1 MVMFETYAAPA
12 GGKWLGHATVEALKW
27 AGEKFGVI
35 LVEDAA
41 ITAFRCA
48 CSMYPLF
55 CSILIPAPN
64 PPPPSSIISPM
75 PPTLSPTTPP
85 RAAPDAP
92 FPATT
97 TRIFIRTWCFWE
109 KGLSARA

>member
-48 CSMYPLF
+48 CILYSDLSSFLLSTPHPL
-55 CSILIPAPN
+55 
-64 PPPPSSIISPM
+64 PPFF
-75 PPTLSPTTPP
+75 
-85 RAAPDAP
+85 R
-92 FPATT
+92 
-97 TRIFIRTWCFWE
+97 
-109 KGLSARA
+109 

>member
-1 MVMFETYAAPA
+1 
-12 GGKWLGHATVEALKW
+12 
-27 AGEKFGVI
+27 
-35 LVEDAA
+35 
-41 ITAFRCA
+41 
-48 CSMYPLF
+48 
-55 CSILIPAPN
+55 
-64 PPPPSSIISPM
+64 M